1 MKKIGFCFGALTVL
15 TLLPVKVFC
24 QSSPLSNSAS
34 AVDSETAPVMTK
46 VAGVVRTA
54 LNAAVPGAMVRVVHL
69 PSGRSWV
76 SWTDED
82 GKFSFAGLPSGAYR
96 LEARLL
102 GFGTSQVEMNFAGGA
117 SVEAQLT
124 LHVEISSPAAQA
136 TKPEPKAEA
145 TPASTIPATEKTG
158 GEKAAEESTPATAK
172 KEPKPTGGV
181 AGLGAIVPKATSNS
195 KKSKKVDPLSAA
207 SAVPGSDLSASL
219 DETPSSD
226 ALAMSG
232 TVNRAATLGGAGS
245 FGSATGFAGGGNAD
259 ASTASGDGGF
269 PLAGQAAGPTTSSPK
284 ANKVRSGMQ
293 RISGKSKKVK
303 QAIASSDATDF
314 GQGIEE
320 LWAQKRVSSL
330 VVNQMHLSF
339 TNRFDDG
346 VWDARPY
353 ALDSPTPTKLDN
365 YTNVSDL
372 RLGGPFSIPHV
383 FDGRQRTF
391 FFISAQINRATQP
404 VDSFTTVPTE
414 SERNGDFSGLGVQLY
429 DPATNIAGPRAV
441 LGTSIPQSRMDKA
454 ALGVLPFVPLPNL
467 PGLVNNFHLQGSLH
481 VKNSLVSARVLHT
494 ISSRFNA
501 SVGYS
506 ASVTNTENPRVFPR
520 YTNDTTG
527 LGQSLTLALNQNW
540 TSRLLNSTKVNW
552 TRNVNDM
559 LSGFAQT
566 RNIMGDLGIQGV
578 SQAPIDWGLPNVHFT
593 NFGEWHDL
601 PAALQRNQTLQ
612 VMDNLSYALTKHTL
626 HAGAELRWM
635 QVNADSNPSPRGDFE
650 FTGLMTSQLDAR
662 GFPVAGTG
670 FDFAD
675 FLLGYPQNASVGYG
689 LGGTYTNFRSRA
701 YNFYFQD
708 DWRVHPRFAINFG
721 VRYELTTPPVELYNR
736 IANLVFNPDVTA
748 VSSVV
753 PGQVNPFTGQTMPRS
768 LVKTN
773 PNNWGP
779 RIGIAW
785 RPPSKLPLV
794 LRAGY
799 GIFYNE
805 SIYNQLAASMAIQPP
820 FAHAQILQTST
831 ANVLTL
837 ENSFQ
842 TPTAGQI
849 PNTVAVDPNYRV
861 GYAQLW
867 NLSLESQVTPS
878 LVVELD
884 YTGTKGTALD
894 LLRAPNRALPGSPF
908 DTDLHRRIPNASGF
922 AYESSEAFSIYH
934 GFQLVV
940 RRQTSHGLIIQG
952 TYTYGKS
959 VDDASAIG
967 GGSPVVVQDEN
978 NIAAERG
985 LSAFDIRQQ
994 VRGSFAYDLPFGP
1007 TKRWLHRGWG
1017 SSLLRDLKLSGIS
1030 TILTGS
1036 PFTARVLGSAA
1047 DNTGTGVDLSQRAD
1061 QIGNPSLPRSQRTPL
1076 HFFNTDAFVVPPPG
1090 QFGSAARNT
1099 IPGPG
1104 RVNFNFSL
1112 ARKFKFGEGTRRE
1125 LEWRWEVLNA
1135 TNTPSF
1141 MGMDDVVNSST
1152 FGQVQQTFPMRRI
1165 DIMLKATF

>member
-1 MKKIGFCFGALTVL
+1 
-15 TLLPVKVFC
+15 
-24 QSSPLSNSAS
+24 
-34 AVDSETAPVMTK
+34 
-46 VAGVVRTA
+46 
-54 LNAAVPGAMVRVVHL
+54 
-69 PSGRSWV
+69 V
-76 SWTDED
+76 SWTDDD
-82 GKFSFAGLPSGAYR
+82 GKFSFPGLPAGAYR
-96 LEARLL
+96 LEAKRL
-102 GFGTSQVEMNFAGGA
+102 GFGASQVEMNFAGGT
-117 SVEAQLT
+117 SVEAQIT
-124 LHVEISSPAAQA
+124 LRVEISSPAAPE
-136 TKPEPKAEA
+136 TKPEPDAHA
-145 TPASTIPATEKTG
+145 TPASTTPIPEETG
-158 GEKAAEESTPATAK
+158 GEKAADESTPAIAK
-172 KEPKPTGGV
+172 KEPKTTSR
-181 AGLGAIVPKATSNS
+181 ASGLGAIVPKATGKS
-195 KKSKKVDPLSAA
+195 KKSKKEKEDVLSAA

-219 DETPSSD
+219 DETPTSD

-245 FGSATGFAGGGNAD
+245 FGSATGFAGAGSVD
-259 ASTASGDGGF
+259 ASSASGDGGF

-284 ANKVRSGMQ
+284 AGKVRSGMQ
-293 RISGKSKKVK
+293 RISGKPKKVK
-303 QAIASSDATDF
+303 QAAASSDATDF

-330 VVNQMHLSF
+330 VVNQMHLSL
-339 TNRFDDG
+339 TNHFDDG

-353 ALDSPTPTKLDN
+353 DLTGGTPNKVDN
-365 YTNVSDL
+365 YTNIFDM
-372 RLGGPFSIPHV
+372 RLGGPLSIPHV

-391 FFISAQINRATQP
+391 IFLSSQINRATQP
-404 VDSFTTVPTE
+404 LDTFSTVPTE

-429 DPATNIAGPRAV
+429 DPASNIAGPRAL

-454 ALGVLPFVPLPNL
+454 ALGILPFIPLPNL
-467 PGLVNNFHLQGSLH
+467 PGLIDNFHLQGSLH
-481 VKNSLVSARVLHT
+481 VKNSLVSARVLQT
-494 ISSRFNA
+494 ISSKLNV

-506 ASVTNTENPRVFPR
+506 ASITNMDNVRKLPLL
-520 YTNDTTG
+520 TNNTNG
-527 LGQSLTLALNQNW
+527 LGQSLTLTLNQNW

-552 TRNVNDM
+552 TRNRNDM
-559 LSGFAQT
+559 LSGFAHT
-566 RNIMGDLGIQGV
+566 RNIIGDLGIQGV
-578 SQAPIDWGLPNVHFT
+578 SQAPLDWGLPNVHFT

-612 VMDNLSYALTKHTL
+612 VMNNLSYALPKHTL
-626 HAGAELRWM
+626 HAGVEIRWM
-635 QVNADSNPSPRGDFE
+635 QINADSNPSPRGDFE
-650 FTGLMTSQLDAR
+650 FTGLMTSQLNDR
-662 GFPVAGTG
+662 GLPIANTG

-675 FLLGYPQNASVGYG
+675 FLLGYPQNARLGYG

-736 IANLVFNPDVTA
+736 VTDLVLNSDTTA
-748 VSSVV
+748 VAGVV
-753 PGQVNPFTGQTMPRS
+753 PGQVNPFTGQTMPRA
-768 LVKTN
+768 LVKTS

-785 RPPSKLPLV
+785 RPPSKLPFV

-820 FAHAQILQTST
+820 FAKAQILQTST

-837 ENSFQ
+837 ENSFP
-842 TPTAGQI
+842 TPSAGQI
-849 PNTVAVDPNYRV
+849 LNTVAVDPNYRV

-878 LVVELD
+878 LVIELD

-922 AYESSEAFSIYH
+922 AYESSGAFSIYH

-1007 TKRWLHRGWG
+1007 TRRWLHSGWA
-1017 SSLLRDLKLSGIS
+1017 SNMLRDLKLSGIT

-1061 QIGNPSLPRSQRTPL
+1061 QIGDPSLPSNQRMPL
-1076 HFFNTDAFVVPPPG
+1076 HFINTKAFVVPPPG
-1090 QFGSAARNT
+1090 QFGNAARNT

-1152 FGQVQQTFPMRRI
+1152 FGQVQQAFPMRRM